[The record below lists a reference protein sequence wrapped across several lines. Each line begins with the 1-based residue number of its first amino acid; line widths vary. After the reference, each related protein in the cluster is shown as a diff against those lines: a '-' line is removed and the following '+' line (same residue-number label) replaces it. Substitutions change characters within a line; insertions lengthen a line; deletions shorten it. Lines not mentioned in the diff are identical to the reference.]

1 MEGVRSGCAIFSTH
15 LGRFLPRLASTAP
28 MILRSSPEDD
38 QDEMVANLQ
47 QKFPLQCKA
56 ITAPIT
62 DIYQYFDHYDAHRHG
77 YAFLTS
83 VLVSIAYFNERRAER
98 VQEFAQLW
106 TKHNAALFDTILSRN
121 QNIFTELEVTEHG
134 DDFLSDV
141 FIELQR
147 LRMNMASQ
155 SKSWRSDL

>member
-1 MEGVRSGCAIFSTH
+1 MDGVRPGCAIFSTH

-38 QDEMVANLQ
+38 HDEMVANLQ

-62 DIYQYFDHYDAHRHG
+62 DIYQYFDHYDTHRHG

-83 VLVSIAYFNERRAER
+83 VLVTIAYFNSRRAKR
-98 VQEFAQLW
+98 VQDFAQQW
-106 TKHNAALFDTILSRN
+106 AKDNTALFDTVLS
-121 QNIFTELEVTEHG
+121 QHQKFFTKLEVTEHG
-134 DDFLSDV
+134 DEFLSDV
-141 FIELQR
+141 FVELQR

-155 SKSWRSDL
+155 SKS